1 MTWDK
6 NAHRGKGIH
15 LSLQHFTIPAQC
27 SHPYPRQLLLRTLG
41 GGVGV
46 ATQPPPLR
54 VTQALGTLWAVWL
67 PQLAGPQRVEQELL
81 PGHPFLGEA
90 KDSLMGS
97 RPPSSISWSDALL
110 ICLPTHTGPILPA
123 WDTEPQRP
131 SNLKCPLP
139 PSHLRSSLEN
149 TAFGT

>member
-1 MTWDK
+1 M
-6 NAHRGKGIH
+6 
-15 LSLQHFTIPAQC
+15 
-27 SHPYPRQLLLRTLG
+27 
-41 GGVGV
+41 

-54 VTQALGTLWAVWL
+54 VTQAPGTLWAVWL

-97 RPPSSISWSDALL
+97 RPPSSILWSDALL